1 MANLGH
7 LLQSAP
13 PPLTFAR
20 QHGFAPLALPALPLL
35 PAGLARGAITEI
47 AGARSSGR
55 TSAML
60 HILAQATA
68 RGEICAVVD
77 TDDQFHP
84 ASAAASGVRLSS
96 LVWVRCGGHAERTMR
111 AADLLLHAGGFG
123 VVVLDLCEVK
133 PQMLNRIPI
142 SYWYRFRRAIEQTA
156 TSLLVC
162 GRSSQAKASTL
173 QLELGNV
180 QARWEGALPFRLL
193 RGVEISAQARKPA
206 AGRSQRLSL
215 QVI

>member
-1 MANLGH
+1 MANIVH

-13 PPLTFAR
+13 PFAALER
-20 QHGFAPLALPALPLL
+20 EARFPPLALPALPLL

-47 AGARSSGR
+47 AGLRSSGR
-55 TSAML
+55 TAAML

-68 RGEICAVVD
+68 RGEVCAIVD

-84 ASAAASGVRLSS
+84 ASATASGVRLSS
-96 LVWVRCGGHAERTMR
+96 LVWVRCGGKAERAMR

-133 PQMLNRIPI
+133 PLLLNRIPI

-162 GRSSQAKASTL
+162 ARWPQAKASVH
-173 QLELGNV
+173 QLELRNV

-193 RGVEISAQARKPA
+193 RGLEISAQACKPPI
-206 AGRSQRLSL
+206 GRSERLSL
-215 QVI
+215 QVT